1 MKKRK
6 LQEETGT
13 NQEVDVKTRD
23 RFDLEQEILQ
33 CWNIVDD
40 ITQYV
45 ESGASAA
52 EFKILSQYYE
62 RKFDRLWDTFGST
75 VHERKM

>member
-40 ITQYV
+40 IT
-45 ESGASAA
+45 
-52 EFKILSQYYE
+52 
-62 RKFDRLWDTFGST
+62 
-75 VHERKM
+75 